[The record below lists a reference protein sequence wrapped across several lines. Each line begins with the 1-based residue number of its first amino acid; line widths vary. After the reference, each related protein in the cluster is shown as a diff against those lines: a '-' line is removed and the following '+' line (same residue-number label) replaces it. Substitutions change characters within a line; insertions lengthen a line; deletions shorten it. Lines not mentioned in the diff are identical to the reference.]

1 MTSLRPFPVLFLSI
15 VIAAQVSAAPDRK
28 LDPQVAAEH
37 GHPELVA
44 SACSHDLRLARQSA
58 ELMHHDNVVK
68 FDEHVASLQLVPSC
82 AATHMAIHSGA
93 WTDPQTWRDGKAPG
107 SKARVIIPDAVTVR
121 VDGVIGDLLEW
132 VRVDGRLSFAP
143 DVDTALTVRTLVIA
157 AEGSL
162 TIGSAAEP
170 IGAGVKARL
179 LFAPRLAR
187 DRRAD
192 PFDLAGGLISH
203 GIVTMVAAQK
213 TSHRSAAM
221 PPSRGMVQVEFADP
235 PQGWQVGDQVLVP
248 GTDVYNVED
257 EVRTISNIRMDGR
270 TIELDHPLSFDHL
283 APWGLSIPIGN
294 LTRNIQ
300 VRSLET
306 GAAVGRGHVMIMH
319 VQTGSVFDGVA
330 FLHLGRTDT
339 HRAHTFPAVG
349 PDGRTTPG
357 TDANT
362 IGRYAVHFHMRS
374 GARADLPPHV
384 VRNSVVMNSPKF
396 GIVNHGGH
404 LLAEDNV
411 TFQVAGSHFV
421 AENGSEIGAF
431 RRNMAVRS
439 AGSGEQILESR
450 MSIYDFAH
458 GGHGFWLQSGGVE
471 VTDNWASGHAG
482 AGIFSM
488 GMDFRENGEVVYFDG
503 KNVAPSPYADELGR
517 IPIMDV
523 NFYLGH
529 NTVTASG
536 KGLEVWYHK
545 VYTQNFSQFGVVDGL
560 NVWNVLEE
568 AVALPYSKSVAL
580 RNLRL
585 LGSKMHAFAAID
597 GNKLT
602 ENITI
607 DGADIR
613 DFAVGMRLPPRGQN
627 VIRNVSLKN
636 VVNLEI
642 PLPVHEGRQIHLDN
656 LNFIADESGQ
666 AIDIA
671 MKASE
676 ALYGDLA
683 LLFEPDRINLTD
695 RHGRNRRLFFPFQHP
710 ETVLFPAEGPER
722 IRGLTVAEIYKQFGL
737 APGGALAPANSIML
751 PKSNALA
758 AASERN
764 SNVDPDLPRIASLGP
779 PISDGSVDRS
789 KGFEAFPIRW
799 KHFLGQLD
807 GDSAKG
813 WNFVPSTGAAERALV
828 YVNPNPP
835 KFMLRR
841 GLLPLRIHP
850 EDVRYGYRVHGVVLE
865 PVDGRLT
872 MRNWE
877 REFRNL
883 TVEPDGYVRI
893 TFSITNLAGVETPV
907 TIALEVTPEAVRR
920 GTNVDYYI
928 QREFCGACG
937 SETLQEDAKR
947 FYEAEEAEPLDQL
960 EGVCQRAKERI
971 ELRKPFAREAGFAY
985 LAAVPEL
992 VEAADGANAGHRSPF
1007 FLCEGRTALTGPH
1020 SLHDNIRRYGRG
1032 QYSHWSQQLYFSSS
1046 DGSDPNTNG
1055 REYLLVRRP

>member
-1 MTSLRPFPVLFLSI
+1 ML
-15 VIAAQVSAAPDRK
+15 
-28 LDPQVAAEH
+28 
-37 GHPELVA
+37 
-44 SACSHDLRLARQSA
+44 
-58 ELMHHDNVVK
+58 
-68 FDEHVASLQLVPSC
+68 
-82 AATHMAIHSGA
+82 
-93 WTDPQTWRDGKAPG
+93 
-107 SKARVIIPDAVTVR
+107 
-121 VDGVIGDLLEW
+121 
-132 VRVDGRLSFAP
+132 
-143 DVDTALTVRTLVIA
+143 
-157 AEGSL
+157 
-162 TIGSAAEP
+162 
-170 IGAGVKARL
+170 
-179 LFAPRLAR
+179 APRLGR
-187 DRRAD
+187 DQQAD
-192 PFDLAGGLISH
+192 PFDLSGGLISH
-203 GIVTMVAAQK
+203 GVVEMVAAQK
-213 TSHRSAAM
+213 TGHRSAVM
-221 PPSRGMVQVEFADP
+221 PVSRGTVQIVFAEP
-235 PQGWQVGDQVLVP
+235 PNGWQVGDQVLIP
-248 GTDVYNVED
+248 GTDLYNDED
-257 EVRTISNIRMDGR
+257 ELRTITKIGMDGR
-270 TIELDHPLSFDHL
+270 TIEFDRPLSFDHL
-283 APWGLSIPIGN
+283 APWNISIPIGN
-294 LTRNIQ
+294 LTRNIE

-306 GAAVGRGHVMIMH
+306 RAAVGRGHLMIMH

-339 HRAHTFPAVG
+339 RRAHTFPAVG
-349 PDGRTTPG
+349 PDGQTTPG

-384 VRNSVVMNSPKF
+384 VRNSVVMDSPKF

-411 TFQVAGSHFV
+411 SFQVAGSHFV
-421 AENGSEIGAF
+421 AENGSEVGAF

-488 GMDFRENGEVVYFDG
+488 GMDFRENGEVVYFDA
-503 KNVAPSPYADELGR
+503 KNVGPSPYADELGR
-517 IPIMDV
+517 IPLMDV
-523 NFYLGH
+523 NFYFGH

-545 VYTQNFSQFGVVDGL
+545 VYTKNFSQLGMVDGL

-568 AVALPYSKSVAL
+568 GVALPYSKSVAL

-585 LGSKMHAFAAID
+585 LGSKIHTFAAID

-627 VIRNVSLKN
+627 VIRNVTLRN

-656 LNFIADESGQ
+656 LNFIADDSGHG
-666 AIDIA
+666 IDIA

-683 LLFEPDRINLTD
+683 LLFEPDRIDLTD
-695 RHGRNRRLFFPFQHP
+695 SDGRAQRLFFPFQRP
-710 ETVLFPAEGPER
+710 EVVLFPAEGPER

-751 PKSNALA
+751 TKSNALA
-758 AASERN
+758 AASELN
-764 SNVDPDLPRIASLGP
+764 STGDRDSPKITSLGP
-779 PISDGSVDRS
+779 PISYGTVDRS

-799 KHFLGQLD
+799 KHFLGQSD

-813 WNFVPSTGAAERALV
+813 WNFVPSTAAETALV
-828 YVNPNPP
+828 YVNPNPA

-883 TVEPDGYVRI
+883 IVEPDGYVRI

-907 TIALEVTPEAVRR
+907 TIALEVTLEAVRR

-937 SETLQEDAKR
+937 SDTLEEDAKR
-947 FYEAEEAEPLDQL
+947 FYDTEESEPLDRL
-960 EGVCQRAKERI
+960 TGLCRGQRSLRI
-971 ELRKPFAREAGFAY
+971 ELKKPFARVGGLAY
-985 LAAVPEL
+985 LAALPGL
-992 VEAADGANAGHRSPF
+992 AEAADSSDARHRSRF
-1007 FLCEGRTALTGPH
+1007 FLCEEGIALTWPH

-1032 QYSHWSQQLYFSSS
+1032 QYSHWGQHLYFSSS

-1055 REYLLVRRP
+1055 REYALVRKSGH

>member
-1 MTSLRPFPVLFLSI
+1 
-15 VIAAQVSAAPDRK
+15 
-28 LDPQVAAEH
+28 
-37 GHPELVA
+37 
-44 SACSHDLRLARQSA
+44 
-58 ELMHHDNVVK
+58 MHQDNLVK
-68 FDEHVASLQLVPSC
+68 FDEHVALLQLVPSC
-82 AATHMAIHSGA
+82 AATHVALHSGT
-93 WTDPQTWRDGKAPG
+93 WTDPQTWRDGNVPG
-107 SKARVIIPDAVTVR
+107 PNARVIIPDAVTVR
-121 VDGVIGDLLEW
+121 VERVIGDVIEW

-143 DVDTALTVRTLVIA
+143 DVDTALTVRTVVIT
-157 AEGSL
+157 AEGFL
-162 TIGSAAEP
+162 TIGSVSEP
-170 IGAGVKARL
+170 IARAAKARL
-179 LFAPRLAR
+179 VFAPRLGR
-187 DRRAD
+187 DQQSD

-203 GIVTMVAAQK
+203 GVVEMVAAQK
-213 TSHRSAAM
+213 TGHRSAVM
-221 PPSRGMVQVEFADP
+221 PVSRGTAQIVFAEP
-235 PQGWQVGDQVLVP
+235 PNGWQVGDQVLVP
-248 GTDVYNVED
+248 GTDVYNFED
-257 EVRTISNIRMDGR
+257 ELRKITKIGIDGR
-270 TIELDHPLSFDHL
+270 TIEFDRPLSFDHL
-283 APWGLSIPIGN
+283 APWGFSIPIGN
-294 LTRNIQ
+294 LTRNIE

-306 GAAVGRGHVMIMH
+306 EAVVGRGHVMIMH
-319 VQTGSVFDGVA
+319 VHTGSVFDSVA
-330 FLHLGRTDT
+330 FLHLGRTET
-339 HRAHTFPAVG
+339 RRAHTFPAIG

-362 IGRYAVHFHMRS
+362 IGRYALHFHMRS

-384 VRNSVVMNSPKF
+384 VRNSVVVDSPKF

-411 TFQVAGSHFV
+411 SFQVAGSHFV

-488 GMDFRENGEVVYFDG
+488 GMDFRENGEVVYFDS
-503 KNVAPSPYADELGR
+503 KNVDTSPYADELGR

-523 NFYLGH
+523 NFFFGH

-545 VYTQNFSQFGVVDGL
+545 VYTKNFSQLGVVDGL

-585 LGSKMHAFAAID
+585 LGSKTPTFAAID

-607 DGADIR
+607 DGAEIR
-613 DFAVGMRLPPRGQN
+613 EFAVGMRLPPRGQN
-627 VIRNVSLKN
+627 VIRNVTLLN
-636 VVNLEI
+636 AVNLEI

-656 LNFIADESGQ
+656 LNFIADDIGQ
-666 AIDIA
+666 GVDIA

-683 LLFEPDRINLTD
+683 LLFEPDRIDLTD
-695 RHGRNRRLFFPFQHP
+695 RHGRNWRLYFPFQRP
-710 ETVLFPAEGPER
+710 ETVLFPAHGPES
-722 IRGLTVAEIYKQFGL
+722 IRGFTVAEILKQFGL
-737 APGGALAPANSIML
+737 APGGALAPANSIIL

-758 AASERN
+758 AASDPS
-764 SNVDPDLPRIASLGP
+764 SNGDPDSSRIASLGP
-779 PISDGSVDRS
+779 PVSNGSIDHS

-799 KHFLGQLD
+799 KHFSAQLD
-807 GDSAKG
+807 GDSTTG
-813 WNFVPSTGAAERALV
+813 WNFVPSTRPAERALV
-828 YVNPNPP
+828 YVNPKPT
-835 KFMLRR
+835 KFMVRR

-883 TVEPDGYVRI
+883 RVEPDGYVRI
-893 TFSITNLAGVETPV
+893 TFNMTNLAGVEIPV
-907 TIALEVTPEAVRR
+907 TIALEVTQEAVRR

-928 QREFCGACG
+928 QREYCGACG
-937 SETLQEDAKR
+937 SDTLEEDAKR
-947 FYEAEEAEPLDQL
+947 FYETEEAEPLDRL
-960 EGVCQRAKERI
+960 AGVCRGPKESRI
-971 ELRKPFAREAGFAY
+971 ELKKPYAREAGFAY
-985 LAAVPEL
+985 LAALPEL
-992 VEAADGANAGHRSPF
+992 AEAADNPKASQRSPF
-1007 FLCEGRTALTGPH
+1007 FLCEERTAISGPH
-1020 SLHDNIRRYGRG
+1020 SIHDNIRRYGRG
-1032 QYSHWSQQLYFSSS
+1032 QYSHWGEHLYFSSS
-1046 DGSDPNTNG
+1046 DGSDPNSNG
-1055 REYLLVRRP
+1055 REYALVRKSGH